1 MRIKKN
7 KISIIFIVAF
17 SLMGFVSIDTYK
29 KNKNTNYTLDNYIES
44 DFLNF
49 KKNNKSLNNVNY
61 SSYFKKNEENSLILN
76 IEINEVNFDEMEKLK
91 IMNPVI
97 ANYIINKKNL
107 PTKKDLNFISRVYN
121 IPENLL
127 FSIMMK
133 ESRGNPYALSHK
145 KAKGAFQ
152 FMEETAVEFNLF
164 KNGKDLRND
173 PWYSADA
180 GARYIKWLFLYVTP
194 NKDPKVVENYNYTLA
209 AYNAGIAR
217 VKKNSGVYIPN
228 IKETQDYVYKIMGHV
243 KGDKYIVKKGDN
255 LSKIAYK
262 METTVEEIKKLN
274 KNISDRR
281 LKFGNFI
288 SIRDPNKN
296 SDSYTVKKG
305 DTLSKI
311 ANLTGIDLY
320 TIKEMNRL
328 KGDVIY
334 VGQEIKIY

>member
-1 MRIKKN
+1 
-7 KISIIFIVAF
+7 
-17 SLMGFVSIDTYK
+17 
-29 KNKNTNYTLDNYIES
+29 
-44 DFLNF
+44 
-49 KKNNKSLNNVNY
+49 
-61 SSYFKKNEENSLILN
+61 
-76 IEINEVNFDEMEKLK
+76 
-91 IMNPVI
+91 
-97 ANYIINKKNL
+97 
-107 PTKKDLNFISRVYN
+107 
-121 IPENLL
+121 
-127 FSIMMK
+127 
-133 ESRGNPYALSHK
+133 
-145 KAKGAFQ
+145 
-152 FMEETAVEFNLF
+152 MEETAVEFNLF